1 MRLVGMGPRTTR
13 FLVAALAA
21 ALAVAA
27 LYSRARSAEL
37 SRGILSDED
46 RFYLPPPSWLR
57 AFSMGYNEA
66 VADFVWIATVV
77 YFGERAEFARNRRGD
92 TGIPEDAPSA
102 QFTVNYLDVVT
113 SLDPRFRSAYTDGGR
128 LTLYHKG
135 TITRRTVEMAIALL
149 EKGKR
154 QYPDDGEMAFVLG
167 FLHYYELPPF
177 LEPGSPELKRVK
189 EAGARL
195 IRAAA
200 TMPGV
205 PAYVALTSSSLMR
218 AEGMDDLV
226 IEHLRA
232 MLIKETDP
240 VIRRSLEAQLRRAL
254 GEAAERDI
262 DVTGRLERRWREE
275 MPFVPFDM
283 FLMVQPE
290 IPLGAWDAVEPWAPR
305 DGSPLDGAGE
315 AAR

>member
-1 MRLVGMGPRTTR
+1 MTAELMGPRMTR
-13 FLVAALAA
+13 VLIAAFAV
-21 ALAVAA
+21 ALAVTA
-27 LYSRARSAEL
+27 LYSRARSAEIM
-37 SRGILSDED
+37 REIVSDED

-66 VADFVWIATVV
+66 AADLVWIATIV
-77 YFGERAEFARNRRGD
+77 YFGERAEFSKNRLGD
-92 TGIPEDAPSA
+92 TGIAADAPSA

-149 EKGKR
+149 EKGLK

-167 FLHYYELPPF
+167 FLRYYELPPF
-177 LEPGSPELKRVK
+177 LEPKSPELKRAK
-189 EAGARL
+189 EAGARI

-205 PAYVALTSSSLMR
+205 PPYVALMSSSLMR

-232 MLIKETDP
+232 MLVQETDP
-240 VIRRSLEAQLRRAL
+240 LIRRSLEAQLRRSL

-262 DVTGRLERRWREE
+262 SITGRLEQRWREE
-275 MPFVPFDM
+275 MSFVPFDM

-290 IPLGAWDAVEPWAPR
+290 SPLGARGVIEPWAQPE
-305 DGSPLDGAGE
+305 DDGA
-315 AAR
+315 ALDMDDTL